1 MPIPGHICS
10 SLLSQIEHLCI
21 LVSKFEVFATWS
33 LCFWKF
39 VPWHQFGAHTVAS
52 TGPYFQSDFQDQ
64 LKAFLG
70 TSAVVRNTQTLG
82 IWKCRPFH
90 RMKPPRNHV
99 FWRVVAT
106 RNRLLKA
113 SESHSLWPPLT
124 VGTVICLPSIRKWH
138 VFFVLHGED
147 MPLLYND
154 RRPAFFKDADSSPTK
169 KPRRFWRFDD
179 AKEQGS
185 LACLGC
191 RRGAAPSIPP
201 EHCWVVLWAPRMA
214 TIHWDDVKC
223 HWGKHNKANSYLAHL
238 VTRSRC
244 TTDATDGS
252 RRTAP
257 KSGRSRRKEHLQ
269 LDSDSNCFYSWDY
282 RCHSHPF

>member
-1 MPIPGHICS
+1 MTSIWGTY
-10 SLLSQIEHLCI
+10 
-21 LVSKFEVFATWS
+21 V
-33 LCFWKF
+33 
-39 VPWHQFGAHTVAS
+39 VAS

-154 RRPAFFKDADSSPTK
+154 RRPAFFQGRFFSNKKTEAFLTIWRCEGARKPCLPWMPSWSSSINPT
-169 KPRRFWRFDD
+169 
-179 AKEQGS
+179 
-185 LACLGC
+185 
-191 RRGAAPSIPP
+191 GALLSCAMSTENGNDPLRW
-201 EHCWVVLWAPRMA
+201 C
-214 TIHWDDVKC
+214 
-223 HWGKHNKANSYLAHL
+223 
-238 VTRSRC
+238 
-244 TTDATDGS
+244 
-252 RRTAP
+252 
-257 KSGRSRRKEHLQ
+257 
-269 LDSDSNCFYSWDY
+269 
-282 RCHSHPF
+282 